1 MAQNE
6 LQAALR
12 LLPSVEVLLRD
23 PGVAESTR
31 GFGHDLVARLVRGTL
46 DAWRTRVRRGGWDAD
61 RVEGALAE
69 GLLLRDIEEAA
80 RGERGRGV
88 RSVVNA
94 TGIVLHTGLGR
105 APVHPEVAERMAEA
119 ARSYCVLEV
128 DRFSGLRN
136 QRDDRLGELLVRA
149 TGAERGIAVNNCAA
163 AVLLVLNTFG
173 TQGETIL
180 SRGELV
186 EIGGSFR
193 MPDVME
199 RAGTQLREV
208 GTTNRTRIGDYRSA
222 VGPTTGLLLKVHT
235 SNYRVRGFTEDVS
248 PTELA
253 ELGRET
259 SLPSAYD
266 LGSGLL
272 EPEGVRPLDFL
283 GESSVRDAVK
293 SGVDCVMFSGDKL
306 LGGPQAG
313 LIVGK
318 GDTIE
323 TLRKNP
329 MYRALR
335 LDKVSLAGLEATLER
350 MLDGR
355 AESIPSRALMLLP
368 PEEVLHRARALAAE
382 LDALGGFQAEV
393 RADASQPGSGSAP
406 DVFLDTHV
414 VVVRHAELSSDALAS
429 ALRAG
434 DPPVF
439 ARIHEDRLLLDPR
452 TLLEGDAGRLVEA
465 CSAIAGAPE

>member
-12 LLPSVEVLLRD
+12 LLPSVEVLLRA
-23 PGVAESTR
+23 PEVSAATQ
-31 GFGHDLVARLVRGTL
+31 GFGHDLVAQIVRGIL
-46 DAWRTRVRRGGWDAD
+46 DGWRARVRRGDWDAPAVEAALAGGELL
-61 RVEGALAE
+61 REIEGA
-69 GLLLRDIEEAA
+69 A
-80 RGERGRGV
+80 REERGRGV

-136 QRDDRLGELLVRA
+136 QRDERLGELLVRA

-173 TQGETIL
+173 TEGETIL

-235 SNYRVRGFTEDVS
+235 SNYRVRGFTEEVS
-248 PTELA
+248 PDELA
-253 ELGRET
+253 QLGRET

-272 EPEGVRPLDFL
+272 EAENTRPLDFL
-283 GESSVRDAVK
+283 GESSVREAVK

-318 GDTIE
+318 RDTIE

-335 LDKVSLAGLEATLER
+335 MDKVSLAGLEATLER

-355 AESIPSRALMLLP
+355 AESIPSRALMLMP
-368 PEEVLHRARALAAE
+368 AEEVLDRAQSLASELGALT
-382 LDALGGFQAEV
+382 GFNAEV
-393 RADASQPGSGSAP
+393 RPDASQPGSGSAP

-414 VVVRHAELSSDALAS
+414 VVLRHAELSSEALAT

-434 DPPVF
+434 DPAVF

-452 TLLEGDAGRLVEA
+452 TLLQGDAERLVAA
-465 CSAIAGAPE
+465 CAGITGAGD